1 MFLYNFNNNN
11 NNNNNNLFTYI
22 VHVTYADAHT
32 CITVKWYYR
41 SLYNHHNHDNLY
53 NPDYWKYSIYNL
65 SNFYNH

>member
-32 CITVKWYYR
+32 CITVK
-41 SLYNHHNHDNLY
+41 
-53 NPDYWKYSIYNL
+53 
-65 SNFYNH
+65 